1 MNVELISSS
10 AVPKF
15 ERGVRLK
22 HDRVRERHV
31 VLGPEMLIELNQ
43 TGTAIMSEIDGQ
55 SNLSEIV
62 HRLAERFEVN
72 PQDINQDVSEFG
84 GLRVLGGV
92 LDHSVD
98 LHIVDILPLL
108 SCDIAPGALCHDPAC
123 RSF

>member
-1 MNVELISSS
+1 MNVELIPSS
-10 AVPKF
+10 AVLKF

-22 HDRVRERHV
+22 HDKVRERHV

-72 PQDINQDVSEFG
+72 PQDIDQDVSEFCTTMVMR
-84 GLRVLGGV
+84 RVL
-92 LDHSVD
+92 HT
-98 LHIVDILPLL
+98 
-108 SCDIAPGALCHDPAC
+108 
-123 RSF
+123 